1 MMDIKEVWL
10 QWFINCLIKKTFGSS
25 IKNEHISNNELAGN
39 LQKPIVRK
47 FKKRKKDLLLT
58 IFGVQI

>member
-10 QWFINCLIKKTFGSS
+10 QWFINCLIKKTPGSS
-25 IKNEHISNNELAGN
+25 IKNEHISNNELAED

-47 FKKRKKDLLLT
+47 FKKKKDVLLT